1 MNLKNTT
8 MFVVRS
14 GKSARLYFCSAQ
26 IAGGQ
31 VAWRYD
37 LHAKG
42 AEPRKYYLRELV
54 FILSRFRRVNIPKW
68 RQIFA
73 EMKTGF
79 SYFVWHTICKIFRL
93 VGFSI
98 CSSG

>member
-1 MNLKNTT
+1 
-8 MFVVRS
+8 MFAMGS
-14 GKSARLYFCSAQ
+14 GKSTRLYFCLAQ

-42 AEPRKYYLRELV
+42 AEPREYYLRELV
-54 FILSRFRRVNIPKW
+54 FILSRFRRVNITKW
-68 RQIFA
+68 RQTFP
-73 EMKTGF
+73 EMETGF
-79 SYFVWHTICKIFRL
+79 SYFVWLAICRIFRL